1 MVVINT
7 PCAAKAEKAERRM
20 KSSHRILDPDMPRAE
35 LYGLCA
41 LAVMTKAPRPGE
53 VKTRLTP
60 PLSPTEAAELNRCF
74 LRDTTA
80 AIAQASDNIA
90 RGVAVYTPRG
100 AEAEYR
106 DILPGSFA
114 LLLQRGGSFGE
125 RLVAAAKDL
134 FRVGFGSVCLI
145 DSDSPTVAPECYR
158 RAANLLATR
167 GERVVLGPSDD
178 GGYYLIG
185 LKKLHQR
192 LFEQIDWSTARVLEQ
207 TTERANGLH
216 LPVELLPSGYDVDDA
231 ETLHRLCNELLRE
244 SAASKISVA
253 PHTRQFLSGLVAQR
267 HL

>member
-1 MVVINT
+1 MVIGSRGPPQSFRRVHSKKFSQHTHGSNSGPGGMVVINT

-60 PLSPTEAAELNRCF
+60 PLSPTEASELNRCF

-114 LLLQRGGSFGE
+114 LLLQRGGRSEE
-125 RLVAAAKDL
+125 RLIAAAYDL
-134 FRVGFGSVCLI
+134 FRVGFDSVCLI
-145 DSDSPTVAPECYR
+145 DSDSPDR
-158 RAANLLATR
+158 KSTR
-167 GERVVLGPSDD
+167 LNSSHVS
-178 GGYYLIG
+178 
-185 LKKLHQR
+185 
-192 LFEQIDWSTARVLEQ
+192 
-207 TTERANGLH
+207 
-216 LPVELLPSGYDVDDA
+216 
-231 ETLHRLCNELLRE
+231 E
-244 SAASKISVA
+244 S
-253 PHTRQFLSGLVAQR
+253 
-267 HL
+267 

>member
-1 MVVINT
+1 MRS
-7 PCAAKAEKAERRM
+7 A
-20 KSSHRILDPDMPRAE
+20 HRILDPALPPRTE
-35 LYGLCA
+35 LDGLCA

-60 PLSPTEAAELNRCF
+60 PLRPAEAAELNRCF

-80 AIAQASDNIA
+80 AIAQASGNIA
-90 RGVAVYTPRG
+90 RGVAVYTPKG
-100 AEAEYR
+100 AEADYT

-125 RLVAAAKDL
+125 RLTAAAYDL
-134 FRVGFGSVCLI
+134 FRVGFDSVCLI
-145 DSDSPTVAPECYR
+145 DSDSPTVAPECYS
-158 RAANLLATR
+158 RAADLLAIK

-185 LKKLHQR
+185 LKKLRRR

-207 TTERANGLH
+207 TAQRAEALD

-231 ETLHRLCNELLRE
+231 RTLRRLCNELLRE
-244 SAASKISVA
+244 TAGSTINVA

-267 HL
+267 QF